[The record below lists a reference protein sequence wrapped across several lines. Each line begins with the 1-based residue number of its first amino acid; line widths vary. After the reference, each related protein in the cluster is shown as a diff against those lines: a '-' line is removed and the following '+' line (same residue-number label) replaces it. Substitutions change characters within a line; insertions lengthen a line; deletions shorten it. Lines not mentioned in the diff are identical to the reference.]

1 MEGSKLVNKAYMGG
15 EETFKLLFSRYGESI
30 FTMLVNRCGDKQIA
44 REILKNIF
52 ADVYESLIGIG
63 TVDITAVWLK
73 SLAEVY
79 LQQRGSAAL
88 LPSGAAPQ
96 NAHAGQSSIPQPQP
110 EPVNPY
116 YSSSNTNVKKKRSG
130 YHIAAVVALGAAI
143 TGVIWAIIGLLMD
156 IQVLP
161 KADLGYNW
169 FNTNI
174 MDVF

>member
-1 MEGSKLVNKAYMGG
+1 MEGSKLVNNAYMGG
-15 EETFKLLFSRYGESI
+15 EEAFKLLFSRYGESI
-30 FTMLVNRCGDKQIA
+30 FTMLVNRCGDKQVA

-52 ADVYESLIGIG
+52 ADVYEALIGIG

-79 LQQRGSAAL
+79 LQQRGGAAL
-88 LPSGAAPQ
+88 LPSGANAPG
-96 NAHAGQSSIPQPQP
+96 AHKRQAGIPPRES

-116 YSSSNTNVKKKRSG
+116 YSSSVKNAKKKRSG
-130 YHIAAVVALGAAI
+130 FHVAAVVALGTAI
-143 TGVIWAIIGLLMD
+143 AGAIWAIIGLLMD